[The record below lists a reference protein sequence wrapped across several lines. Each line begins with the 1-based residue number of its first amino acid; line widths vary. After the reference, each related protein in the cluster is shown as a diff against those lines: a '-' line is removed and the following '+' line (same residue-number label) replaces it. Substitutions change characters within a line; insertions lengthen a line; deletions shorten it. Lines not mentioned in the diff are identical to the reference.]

1 MQWVAGQK
9 GGMWLQ
15 FKVHQ
20 WSIPGV
26 LLQIPLAW
34 QDFVLS
40 VVVVV
45 VVVLIVVVSNIV
57 VGASV
62 SNSVVV
68 SSGARVVMSSLCA
81 I

>member
-34 QDFVLS
+34 QEFVLS
-40 VVVVV
+40 VVVV

-62 SNSVVV
+62 SISVVV
-68 SSGARVVMSSLCA
+68 SSGARVVVSSLCA